1 MSNGPAGA
9 SSVARHRCW
18 LLCESANYAPLLDAA
33 LTFNA
38 AALTRQQM
46 QLSNTAAPTQS
57 EGAVCQWPLI
67 QKNSFKEAAAR
78 LHLLQEI
85 ADAIVPT
92 SHQGTAHSVPLSSE
106 SQDMNY
112 LKTVQLLIHNHQ
124 LLCLSQK
131 RDSAESNYL
140 EFNWKIHRMRIY
152 VSVN

>member
-1 MSNGPAGA
+1 
-9 SSVARHRCW
+9 
-18 LLCESANYAPLLDAA
+18 
-33 LTFNA
+33 
-38 AALTRQQM
+38 M

-112 LKTVQLLIHNHQ
+112 LKTVTATDSQPSAA
-124 LLCLSQK
+124 LSIPETWL
-131 RDSAESNYL
+131 R
-140 EFNWKIHRMRIY
+140 RI
-152 VSVN
+152 